1 MKCPLGSK
9 LDISEC
15 PSDVRFTPKADI
27 AERVLDVRFVPKA
40 CIVAYSISS
49 SARESTELG
58 TVRPSALAV
67 LRLITKSNLV
77 EA

>member
-1 MKCPLGSK
+1 MGVGGQFARQQSGAVHVCFGL
-9 LDISEC
+9 
-15 PSDVRFTPKADI
+15 KADI
-27 AERVLDVRFVPKA
+27 GAHPFNVRFVPKA
-40 CIVAYSISS
+40 DIVAYSISS